1 MNKPT
6 TKEPQ
11 LVVALTNNII
21 KKANAVNIKAGHLM
35 VCLSTPNNLAY
46 HSPESKQNPVF
57 LMLVSA
63 GCMLQGYG
71 LAGLGFFFVA
81 YMLCYV
87 AAKRLNGLSS
97 VIKYKQDRGE
107 M

>member
-1 MNKPT
+1 MKAWEIPANLRRLT
-6 TKEPQ
+6 LAQAYTQ
-11 LVVALTNNII
+11 RRLYTAL
-21 KKANAVNIKAGHLM
+21 AGF
-35 VCLSTPNNLAY
+35 A
-46 HSPESKQNPVF
+46 VF